1 MLFSDRYQPN
11 ESQRRTPNRMRAGRR
26 DAANPERC
34 RFRVV
39 VRATWGAAAS
49 APASPAVPPFDAA
62 ARTRMAH
69 SVQRKDALDANLVGC
84 HATSRPSLD
93 SQATRTSPSLQAS
106 RCAPWRRV
114 RSGDIDH
121 APAKRWEQSSMLTLH
136 DRCSLRQGRQSP
148 ESDLRCHV
156 AEPAKMIETI
166 RKSRTGGLDVLGYPV
181 TRIRKVEAVSRNPDQ
196 FQGVRSFCAA
206 VCSRKQCERPR
217 PAIEQLCNIARATH
231 RAAAHPGCVAYMTA
245 RANARAASAEIVG
258 RPRGAAS

>member
-1 MLFSDRYQPN
+1 MLHATIDARRFVPVSMSTPFPGCDEYNVGMCAIGCDYRRRVCGGEHPELPQPQKRNRPAVSNETAGRPLEEALQGQGRAMDPMLFSDRYQPN

-121 APAKRWEQSSMLTLH
+121 APAKRWE
-136 DRCSLRQGRQSP
+136 
-148 ESDLRCHV
+148 
-156 AEPAKMIETI
+156 
-166 RKSRTGGLDVLGYPV
+166 
-181 TRIRKVEAVSRNPDQ
+181 
-196 FQGVRSFCAA
+196 
-206 VCSRKQCERPR
+206 
-217 PAIEQLCNIARATH
+217 
-231 RAAAHPGCVAYMTA
+231 
-245 RANARAASAEIVG
+245 
-258 RPRGAAS
+258 